1 MARPGENIPTA
12 VANVEQSEE
21 TDIFQSEPEQ
31 RLSVALNDAS
41 VPDDDSVEV
50 SGEERCHRRAK
61 CRAISNAKSE
71 KSAEP
76 RIPLDASEVTVE
88 AMIPALFVRREI
100 EEEIRD
106 DQRASRNMQ
115 EEMLLEAWDTLRR
128 RRPEPPETIRRGAAA
143 VGWQTSRPC

>member
-1 MARPGENIPTA
+1 MILSKSAARSA
-12 VANVEQSEE
+12 VIDVRN
-21 TDIFQSEPEQ
+21 
-31 RLSVALNDAS
+31 
-41 VPDDDSVEV
+41 
-50 SGEERCHRRAK
+50 
-61 CRAISNAKSE
+61 RAISNAKSE

-115 EEMLLEAWDTLRR
+115 EEMLLEAWDT
-128 RRPEPPETIRRGAAA
+128 
-143 VGWQTSRPC
+143 